1 MFSGCGTES
10 GKHKVDPTINGE
22 LIMKLRDKILY
33 MSFGAG
39 LVILGMVLNSLTGRD
54 ANAQEESVNVETND
68 QKGLEDVTFRNI
80 TCESIVSK
88 TGFVI
93 KDGSG
98 LRAIIGLDDSGD
110 ARLVIYGDDS
120 NHKVAY
126 LGKNAEGNGEVMLKL
141 QSRSQIDKREASM
154 RIDKNGGRFDCYN
167 KMGSDVARL
176 VVGSSG
182 GVVDLRDKFGDVK

>member
-1 MFSGCGTES
+1 MFSGYGTGLE
-10 GKHKVDPTINGE
+10 KTKVGSTIRE
-22 LIMKLRDKILY
+22 DIMKLRDKILY

-39 LVILGMVLNSLTGRD
+39 LIVLGMILNSLTGRY
-54 ANAQEESVNVETND
+54 ANAQEESVNVETNE
-68 QKGLEDVTFRNI
+68 QKESENVTFKNI

-88 TGFVI
+88 TGFMI

-98 LRAIIGLDDSGD
+98 LKAIIGLDDNGD
-110 ARLVIYGDDS
+110 ARLVMYGEDS

-126 LGKNAEGNGEVMLKL
+126 LGPNTGENGEVMLKL
-141 QSRSQIDKREASM
+141 QSRSQVDKREASM

-176 VVGSSG
+176 VVGSGG

>member
-1 MFSGCGTES
+1 MT
-10 GKHKVDPTINGE
+10 
-22 LIMKLRDKILY
+22 LRDKILY

-39 LVILGMVLNSLTGRD
+39 LVVLGMVLNSLVSGD
-54 ANAQEESVNVETND
+54 VEAQEGVKD
-68 QKGLEDVTFRNI
+68 ATFRTI
-80 TCESIVSK
+80 TCEGIVSK
-88 TGFVI
+88 TGFMI

-98 LRAIIGLDDSGD
+98 LKAIIGLDDNGD
-110 ARLVIYGDDS
+110 ARLVMYGEDS

-126 LGKNAEGNGEVMLKL
+126 LGPNTGENGEVMLKL
-141 QSRSQIDKREASM
+141 QSRSQVDKREASM

-176 VVGSSG
+176 VVGSGG

>member
-1 MFSGCGTES
+1 MFSGYGTGLE
-10 GKHKVDPTINGE
+10 KTKVGSTIRE
-22 LIMKLRDKILY
+22 DIMKLRDKILY

-39 LVILGMVLNSLTGRD
+39 LIVLGMILNSLTGRY
-54 ANAQEESVNVETND
+54 ANAQEESVNVETNE
-68 QKGLEDVTFRNI
+68 QKGSENVTFKNI

-88 TGFVI
+88 TGFMI

-98 LRAIIGLDDSGD
+98 LKAIIGLDDNGD
-110 ARLVIYGDDS
+110 ARLVMYGEDS

-126 LGKNAEGNGEVMLKL
+126 LGPNTGENGEVMLKL
-141 QSRSQIDKREASM
+141 QSRSQVDKREASM

-176 VVGSSG
+176 VVGSGG
-182 GVVDLRDKFGDVK
+182 GVVDLRDKFGEVK

>member
-1 MFSGCGTES
+1 MFSGYGTGLE
-10 GKHKVDPTINGE
+10 KTKVGSTIRE
-22 LIMKLRDKILY
+22 DIMKLRDKILY

-39 LVILGMVLNSLTGRD
+39 LIVLGMILNSLTGRY
-54 ANAQEESVNVETND
+54 ANAQEESVNVETNE
-68 QKGLEDVTFRNI
+68 QKGSENVTFKNI

-88 TGFVI
+88 TGFMI

-98 LRAIIGLDDSGD
+98 LKAIIGLDDNGD
-110 ARLVIYGDDS
+110 ARLVMYGEDS

-126 LGKNAEGNGEVMLKL
+126 LGPNTGGNGEVILKL
-141 QSRSQIDKREASM
+141 QSRSQVDKREASM

-176 VVGSSG
+176 VVGSGG

>member
-1 MFSGCGTES
+1 VFGGGGTGLE
-10 GKHKVDPTINGE
+10 KTKVGSTIRE
-22 LIMKLRDKILY
+22 DIMKLRDKILY

-39 LVILGMVLNSLTGRD
+39 LIVLGMILNSLTGRY
-54 ANAQEESVNVETND
+54 ANAQEESVNVETNE
-68 QKGLEDVTFRNI
+68 QKGSENVTFKNI

-88 TGFVI
+88 TGFMI

-98 LRAIIGLDDSGD
+98 LKAIIGLDDNGD
-110 ARLVIYGDDS
+110 ARLVMYGEDS

-126 LGKNAEGNGEVMLKL
+126 LGPNTGGNGEVMLKL
-141 QSRSQIDKREASM
+141 QSRSQVDKREASM

-176 VVGSSG
+176 VVGSGG

>member
-1 MFSGCGTES
+1 MFGGGGTGLE
-10 GKHKVDPTINGE
+10 KTKVGSTIRE
-22 LIMKLRDKILY
+22 DIMKLRDKILY

-39 LVILGMVLNSLTGRD
+39 LIVLGMILNSLTGRY
-54 ANAQEESVNVETND
+54 ANAQEESVNVETNE
-68 QKGLEDVTFRNI
+68 QKGSENVTFKNI

-88 TGFVI
+88 TGFMI

-98 LRAIIGLDDSGD
+98 LKAIIGLDDNGD
-110 ARLVIYGDDS
+110 ARLVMYGEDS

-126 LGKNAEGNGEVMLKL
+126 LGPNTGGNGEVMLKL
-141 QSRSQIDKREASM
+141 QSRSQVDKREASM

-176 VVGSSG
+176 VVGSGG

>member
-1 MFSGCGTES
+1 
-10 GKHKVDPTINGE
+10 
-22 LIMKLRDKILY
+22 MKLRDKILY

-39 LVILGMVLNSLTGRD
+39 LIVLGMILNSLTGRY
-54 ANAQEESVNVETND
+54 ANAQEESVNVETNE
-68 QKGLEDVTFRNI
+68 QKGSENVTFKNI

-88 TGFVI
+88 TGFMI

-98 LRAIIGLDDSGD
+98 LKAIIGLDDNGD
-110 ARLVIYGDDS
+110 ARLVMYGEDS

-126 LGKNAEGNGEVMLKL
+126 LGPNTGENGEVMLKL
-141 QSRSQIDKREASM
+141 QSRSQVDKREASM

-176 VVGSSG
+176 VVGSGG

>member
-1 MFSGCGTES
+1 MFSGYGTGLE
-10 GKHKVDPTINGE
+10 KTKVGSTIRE
-22 LIMKLRDKILY
+22 DIMKLRDKILY

-39 LVILGMVLNSLTGRD
+39 LIVLGMILNSLTGRY
-54 ANAQEESVNVETND
+54 ANAQEESVNVETNE
-68 QKGLEDVTFRNI
+68 QKGSENVTFKNI

-88 TGFVI
+88 TGFMI

-98 LRAIIGLDDSGD
+98 LKAIIGLDDNGD
-110 ARLVIYGDDS
+110 ARLVMYGEDS

-126 LGKNAEGNGEVMLKL
+126 LGPNTGENGEVILKL
-141 QSRSQIDKREASM
+141 QSRSQVDKREASM

-176 VVGSSG
+176 VVGSGG

>member
-1 MFSGCGTES
+1 MFSGYGTGLE
-10 GKHKVDPTINGE
+10 KTKVGSTIRE
-22 LIMKLRDKILY
+22 DIMKLRDKILY

-39 LVILGMVLNSLTGRD
+39 LIVLGMILNSLTGRY
-54 ANAQEESVNVETND
+54 ANAQEESVNVETNE
-68 QKGLEDVTFRNI
+68 QKGSENVTFKNI

-88 TGFVI
+88 TGFMI

-98 LRAIIGLDDSGD
+98 LKAIIGLDDNGD
-110 ARLVIYGDDS
+110 ARLVMYGEDS

-126 LGKNAEGNGEVMLKL
+126 LGPNTGENGEVMLKL
-141 QSRSQIDKREASM
+141 QSRSQVDKREASM

-176 VVGSSG
+176 VVGSGG

>member
-1 MFSGCGTES
+1 MFSGYGTGLE
-10 GKHKVDPTINGE
+10 KTKVGSTIRE
-22 LIMKLRDKILY
+22 DIMKLRDKILY

-39 LVILGMVLNSLTGRD
+39 LIVLGMILNSLTGRY
-54 ANAQEESVNVETND
+54 ANAQEESVNVETNE
-68 QKGLEDVTFRNI
+68 QKGSENVTFKNI

-98 LRAIIGLDDSGD
+98 LKAIIGLDDNGD
-110 ARLVIYGDDS
+110 ARLVMYGEDS

-126 LGKNAEGNGEVMLKL
+126 LGPNTGENGEVMLKL
-141 QSRSQIDKREASM
+141 QSRSQVDKREASM

-176 VVGSSG
+176 VVGSGG

>member
-1 MFSGCGTES
+1 MFSGYGTGLE
-10 GKHKVDPTINGE
+10 KTKVGSTIRE
-22 LIMKLRDKILY
+22 DIMKLRDKILY

-39 LVILGMVLNSLTGRD
+39 LIVLGMILNSLTGRY
-54 ANAQEESVNVETND
+54 ANAQEESVNVETNE
-68 QKGLEDVTFRNI
+68 QKGSENVTFKNI

-98 LRAIIGLDDSGD
+98 LKAIIGLDDNGD
-110 ARLVIYGDDS
+110 ARLVMYGEDS

-126 LGKNAEGNGEVMLKL
+126 LGPNTGGNGEVMLKL
-141 QSRSQIDKREASM
+141 QSRSQVDKREASM

-176 VVGSSG
+176 VVGSG
-182 GVVDLRDKFGDVK
+182 GGVDLRDKFGDVK

>member
-80 TCESIVSK
+80 TC
-88 TGFVI
+88 
-93 KDGSG
+93 
-98 LRAIIGLDDSGD
+98 
-110 ARLVIYGDDS
+110 
-120 NHKVAY
+120 
-126 LGKNAEGNGEVMLKL
+126 
-141 QSRSQIDKREASM
+141 
-154 RIDKNGGRFDCYN
+154 
-167 KMGSDVARL
+167 
-176 VVGSSG
+176 
-182 GVVDLRDKFGDVK
+182 

>member
-1 MFSGCGTES
+1 MFSGYGTGLE
-10 GKHKVDPTINGE
+10 KTKVGSTIRE
-22 LIMKLRDKILY
+22 DIMKLRDKILY

-39 LVILGMVLNSLTGRD
+39 LIVLGMILNSLTGRY
-54 ANAQEESVNVETND
+54 ANAQEESVNVETNE
-68 QKGLEDVTFRNI
+68 QKGSENVTFKNI

-88 TGFVI
+88 TGFMI

-98 LRAIIGLDDSGD
+98 LKAIIGLDDNGD
-110 ARLVIYGDDS
+110 ARLVMYGEDS

-126 LGKNAEGNGEVMLKL
+126 LGPNTGKNGEVMLKL
-141 QSRSQIDKREASM
+141 QSRSQVDKREASM

-176 VVGSSG
+176 VVGSGG

>member
-1 MFSGCGTES
+1 MFSGYGTGLE
-10 GKHKVDPTINGE
+10 KTKVGSTIRE
-22 LIMKLRDKILY
+22 DIMKLRDKILY

-39 LVILGMVLNSLTGRD
+39 LIVLGMILNSLTGRY
-54 ANAQEESVNVETND
+54 ANAQEESVNVETNE
-68 QKGLEDVTFRNI
+68 QKGSENVTFKNI

-88 TGFVI
+88 TGFMI

-98 LRAIIGLDDSGD
+98 LKAIIGLDDNGD
-110 ARLVIYGDDS
+110 ARLVMYGEDS

-126 LGKNAEGNGEVMLKL
+126 LGPNTGGNGEVMLKL
-141 QSRSQIDKREASM
+141 QSRSQVDKREASM

-176 VVGSSG
+176 VVGSGG